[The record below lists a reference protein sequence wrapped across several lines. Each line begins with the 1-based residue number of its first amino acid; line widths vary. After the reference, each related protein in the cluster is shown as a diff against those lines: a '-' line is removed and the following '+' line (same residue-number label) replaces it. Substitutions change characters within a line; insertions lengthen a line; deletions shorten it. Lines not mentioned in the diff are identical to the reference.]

1 MIEGQAYISNHL
13 RPMNTK
19 LTSEQIEFYRQNG
32 FLVIDDFL
40 RGVELSLWQDAVDA
54 AVAQFMKR
62 NDIYHNQRGGDSYY
76 GNVFVQCVNL
86 WKTSEKIKQL
96 ILDPQLGKLAA
107 DLAGTSGVRLYH
119 DHAMFKQ
126 PWANPTNFHVDN
138 PYDPFYSHQAIM
150 FWIALDD
157 ATIQNGCLYFLPGT
171 HKTSGFEVGG
181 NLGQVGIGELFREYP
196 EWAEIEPYAAE
207 MKAGAGVFI
216 SGMVAHAAGPNMT
229 THPRRAFAMLFMP
242 EDATFNGK
250 KSALPDEVVAKL
262 KTGDVLADDKH
273 LPLVFSYRNGST
285 LSNQS

>member
-1 MIEGQAYISNHL
+1 
-13 RPMNTK
+13 MNTQ
-19 LTSEQIEFYRQNG
+19 LTNDQIVFYRENG
-32 FLVIDDFL
+32 FLIIDDFL
-40 RGVELSLWQDAVDA
+40 TGSELSSWQNAVDE
-54 AVAQFMKR
+54 AVAQHVSR
-62 NDIYHNQRGGDSYY
+62 DDTYHNQRGEDGYY
-76 GNVFVQCVNL
+76 KNVFVQCVNL

-96 ILDPQLGKLAA
+96 ILDPQLGKLAT
-107 DLAGTSGVRLYH
+107 DIAGTSGVRLYH
-119 DHAMFKQ
+119 DHAMVKQ

-157 ATIQNGCLYFLPGT
+157 TTVQNGCLYFLPGT

-181 NLGQVGIGELFREYP
+181 SLGQAGIGELFREYP
-196 EWAEIEPYAAE
+196 QWAGIEPCAAE

-250 KSALPDEVVAKL
+250 KSALPDEVFGKL
-262 KTGDVLADDKH
+262 KVGDVLADDEH
-273 LPLVFSYRNGST
+273 LPLVFSYQDGST
-285 LSNQS
+285 LADQ

>member
-1 MIEGQAYISNHL
+1 
-13 RPMNTK
+13 MNTR
-19 LTSEQIEFYRQNG
+19 LTNDQIVFYRENG

-40 RGVELSLWQDAVDA
+40 QGAELPSWQDAVDE
-54 AVAQFMKR
+54 AVAQHVSHL
-62 NDIYHNQRGGDSYY
+62 DAYHNQSGKDSYY
-76 GNVFVQCVNL
+76 ENVFIQCVNL
-86 WKTSEKIKQL
+86 WKTSEKIKHL
-96 ILDPQLGKLAA
+96 ILAPELGKLAT

-119 DHAMFKQ
+119 DHAMIKQ

-157 ATIQNGCLYFLPGT
+157 TTVQNGCLYFLPGT

-196 EWAEIEPYAAE
+196 QWAEVDPCAAE

-216 SGMVAHAAGPNMT
+216 SGMVARAAGPNMT

-250 KSALPDEVVAKL
+250 KSVLPNEVFTKL
-262 KTGDVLADDKH
+262 KAGDVLADDEH
-273 LPLVFSYRNGST
+273 LPLIFSYRNGDT
-285 LSNQS
+285 LSNQP

>member
-1 MIEGQAYISNHL
+1 
-13 RPMNTK
+13 MNTQVASK
-19 LTSEQIEFYRQNG
+19 QIEFYRENG
-32 FLVIDDFL
+32 FLVIGDFL
-40 RGVELSLWQDAVDA
+40 THAELSVWRDAVDE
-54 AVAQFMKR
+54 AVAEHVSR
-62 NDIYHNQRGGDSYY
+62 SDAYHNQGRGNSYY
-76 GNVFVQCVNL
+76 ENVFVQCVNL
-86 WKTSEKIKQL
+86 WKTSEKIKGL
-96 ILDPQLGKLAA
+96 ILAPELGRMAA

-119 DHAMFKQ
+119 DHAMVKQ

-150 FWIALDD
+150 FWVALDD
-157 ATIQNGCLYFLPGT
+157 TTVQNGCLYFLPGT
-171 HKTSGFEVGG
+171 HKTSNFEVGG
-181 NLGQVGIGELFREYP
+181 ILGEAGVGELFREYP

-207 MKAGAGVFI
+207 MNAGAGVFI

-262 KTGDVLADDKH
+262 KAGDVLADDEH
-273 LPLVFSYRNGST
+273 LPLIFSYRNGSI

>member
-1 MIEGQAYISNHL
+1 
-13 RPMNTK
+13 MNTQV
-19 LTSEQIEFYRQNG
+19 TSDQIEFYRENG
-32 FLVIDDFL
+32 FLIIDDFL
-40 RGVELSLWQDAVDA
+40 KGAELSLWQDAVDE

-62 NDIYHNQRGGDSYY
+62 DDMYHNQRGGDSYY

-86 WKTSEKIKQL
+86 WKTSEQVKQL
-96 ILDPQLGKLAA
+96 ILDPELGRLAA

-119 DHAMFKQ
+119 DHAMVKQ

-150 FWIALDD
+150 FWVALDD
-157 ATIQNGCLYFLPGT
+157 TTVQNGCLYFLPGT

-181 NLGQVGIGELFREYP
+181 SLGEVGIGELFREYP
-196 EWAEIEPYAAE
+196 QWAEIEPYAAE

-229 THPRRAFAMLFMP
+229 IHPRRAFAMLFMP

-250 KSALPDEVVAKL
+250 KSALPDEVFAKL
-262 KTGDVLADDKH
+262 KAGDVLADDEH
-273 LPLVFSYRNGST
+273 LPLVFSYPEGST
-285 LSNQS
+285 LS

>member
-1 MIEGQAYISNHL
+1 
-13 RPMNTK
+13 MNTQI
-19 LTSEQIEFYRQNG
+19 TSEQIEFYRENG

-40 RGVELSLWQDAVDA
+40 NGSELTSWRDAVDT
-54 AVAQFMKR
+54 AVAQFVNRDGM
-62 NDIYHNQRGGDSYY
+62 YHNQRRGDSYY

-86 WKTSEKIKQL
+86 WKTSEKVKAL
-96 ILDPQLGKLAA
+96 ILDPALGRMAA

-119 DHAMFKQ
+119 DHAMIKQ

-157 ATIQNGCLYFLPGT
+157 TTVQNGCLYFLPGT

-181 NLGQVGIGELFREYP
+181 NLGEVGIGELFREYP
-196 EWAEIEPYAAE
+196 EWAEIEPCVAE

-229 THPRRAFAMLFMP
+229 TRPRRAFAMLFMP

-250 KSALPDEVVAKL
+250 KSALPGAVVAKL
-262 KTGDVLADDKH
+262 KAGDVLADDEH
-273 LPLVFSYRNGST
+273 LPLVFSYQNGRT
-285 LSNQS
+285 LSNRS